1 MTPQARTKSLKQDE
15 LNAAGWKRRSML
27 TPDRMTEVELIYQN
41 LGLETLVCDPEVEDF
56 GPECETCQSR
66 TCPEYRVI
74 YTRKKKP

>member
-1 MTPQARTKSLKQDE
+1 
-15 LNAAGWKRRSML
+15 ML